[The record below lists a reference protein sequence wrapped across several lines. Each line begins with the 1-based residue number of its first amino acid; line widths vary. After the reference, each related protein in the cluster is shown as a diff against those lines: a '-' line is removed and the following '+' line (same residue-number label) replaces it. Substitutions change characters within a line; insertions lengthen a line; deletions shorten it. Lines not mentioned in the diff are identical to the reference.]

1 MSSVHC
7 VVVWEWQCNGQW
19 LPHSPGVARTL
30 ERAHA
35 KKLTRVVLADA
46 DPALKGHYVN
56 LLTLTQCSDGPDGV
70 CGGRDGGEG
79 GAGVGGGGQCA
90 VRRACYSVQ
99 SPGGRGARWEW
110 ARVPGSARPAPARL
124 HYDTLPMQIQCLLE
138 EAWSSGVETVS
149 FDGWVASLSRM
160 TARTNS
166 SCATAA
172 LRLLRRVSQ
181 PPYPLTPH
189 ARRPRIPQQ
198 HTGSSVQSVQ
208 SMQSNHSVQSVNSVP
223 SVHSVQSVNSVPS
236 VHSVHT
242 INSVQSAPVVQSMR
256 PPLSPPPQANA
267 REVRNG
273 ARSISP
279 RDRKPGLARQ
289 ILHNLNIFSNNN
301 KPATTDSSAEESRD
315 ECGSTRSGRRH
326 SVDTVSTYLSHE
338 SKDSLQQ
345 TAVGELLNCSTGSD
359 DVFEPAQPPLL
370 DDLTISD
377 DFDDDME
384 SSDEEDCEEVS
395 RWEHC
400 LHRDA
405 EEASYAECGVCGEG
419 GGCREVGACG
429 NCAGGEQPCGSMAW
443 RSQPSGGILVTY
455 NFQSGRQGPRHPVPG
470 APYYAVGFP
479 RHSLLPDTPLGHQ
492 VLGLLRAAWERRQL
506 FTVAASRTTGREHVV
521 AWRVAP
527 PPSAPPRAP
536 HSAPHAERELRRAA
550 RRLARLLRGA
560 RAPRPPV
567 RAARPP
573 PPPPPPPRLERYNR
587 NYNFQ
592 APQCSQEE
600 DGIKTSKL
608 NVYHPINNNFPLPTL
623 RIPNTTYFSASFDN
637 VVPN

>member
-1 MSSVHC
+1 MRYGVMSSVHC

-56 LLTLTQCSDGPDGV
+56 LLTLTQCSDGAD
-70 CGGRDGGEG
+70 GGRDGGEG
-79 GAGVGGGGQCA
+79 CGVGGAQCA

-110 ARVPGSARPAPARL
+110 AWVPATARPSPARL
-124 HYDTLPMQIQCLLE
+124 QYDTLPMQIQCLLE

-189 ARRPRIPQQ
+189 ARRQPIPQQ

-208 SMQSNHSVQSVNSVP
+208 SVQSNHSVQSVNSVP
-223 SVHSVQSVNSVPS
+223 SVHSVQSLNSVPSVHSVQSLNSVPSVQSVQSLNSVPSVQSVQSLNSVPS

-256 PPLSPPPQANA
+256 PPLSPPPQANT

-377 DFDDDME
+377 DFDDDLE
-384 SSDEEDCEEVS
+384 SSDEDDCEEVS
-395 RWEHC
+395 RWDHC
-400 LHRDA
+400 LHQDI
-405 EEASYAECGVCGEG
+405 EEASYTECGVCGEG

-429 NCAGGEQPCGSMAW
+429 SCAGGEQPCGSMAW

-479 RHSLLPDTPLGHQ
+479 RHSLLPDTLLGHQ

-527 PPSAPPRAP
+527 PRGPAR
-536 HSAPHAERELRRAA
+536 RELLRAA
-550 RRLARLLRGA
+550 RRLACLLRGC
-560 RAPRPPV
+560 RAPRPPAPPTSPAPPAPPRPPAAAATTSKV
-567 RAARPP
+567 TLPLSSGAARPP
-573 PPPPPPPRLERYNR
+573 APPPL
-587 NYNFQ
+587 
-592 APQCSQEE
+592 
-600 DGIKTSKL
+600 
-608 NVYHPINNNFPLPTL
+608 PLPA
-623 RIPNTTYFSASFDN
+623 R
-637 VVPN
+637 